1 MAIMVFDIETVP
13 DVVSGKNINKID
25 PNLEQLDIIKIM
37 HAINRQKKNG
47 SEFLPHYLQKIVAI
61 SVLVQD
67 KNFLKIW
74 SLGNID
80 DDEKNLLERFFAG
93 LEIYQPTLVSWNG
106 IGFDLPVIHYRS
118 LLHQVVSKTYWEV
131 GEVRSDFKWNNYF
144 NRYHHRHVDIMD
156 LLSGYQKSAVASLD
170 HIAIMLGL
178 PGKMVLTADQ
188 VLTCYLEGDITKIRN
203 YCEIDVLNTYLVFL
217 KMQYIRGIGN
227 QESYRSSCELLKNQ
241 LEKLNLEHFNEF
253 LTSWSGS

>member
-1 MAIMVFDIETVP
+1 MVFDIETVP
-13 DVVSGKNINKID
+13 DVVTWQNINKTNSD
-25 PNLEQLDIIKIM
+25 LEQVDIIKIM
-37 HAINRQKKNG
+37 HSINRQKKNG

-61 SVLVQD
+61 SVLVQNND
-67 KNFLKIW
+67 SLKIW
-74 SLGNID
+74 SLGNII
-80 DDEKNLLERFFAG
+80 DDEKKLLERFFNG

-131 GEVRSDFKWNNYF
+131 GEHKSEFKWNNYF
-144 NRYHHRHVDIMD
+144 NRYHYRHIDIMD

-188 VLTCYLEGDITKIRN
+188 VLNCYLDKDIQKIRS
-203 YCEIDVLNTYLVFL
+203 YCEIDVLNTYLIFL
-217 KMQYIRGIGN
+217 KMQYMRGVIN
-227 QESYRSSCELLKNQ
+227 QEDYLSSCKTLTGQ

-253 LTSWSGS
+253 LTHWSGA